1 MFSFLLKCQEAPEAA
16 AHPDFSLRRQSKES
30 QVEPPAP
37 VSLSRPGVEATRC
50 PLTALEGGGWTPQ
63 LPTKVRKEP

>member
-37 VSLSRPGVEATRC
+37 VSLSRPGAHS
-50 PLTALEGGGWTPQ
+50 Q
-63 LPTKVRKEP
+63 LWRGADGHHGFPPKSERSPEE